1 MTRRFSFYPTV
12 LLFTVLL
19 RAGIPA
25 GAQDFG
31 FGGLGDFTGADGEN
45 SLGSG
50 ASPFALSMSGEAA
63 MEIIG
68 FVEEFDDPA
77 DTALDANFRGRLA
90 FEANGANV
98 KAVIDL
104 KINAAGEKYALGP
117 VAPDEA
123 YLQAY
128 FGDLELESGLRKLT
142 WGRADSLGPLD
153 VINPL
158 DYTSLTNMTDYIENK
173 IAQPLI
179 HLSYRAGSFTKI
191 ETVLLPWFSP
201 HRSAEQGRW
210 APSYPVP
217 LAQDF
222 KITTPPELGKLA
234 YAQAGAR
241 FTTTLGPADIGLQ
254 YFYGRMYQP
263 VSTSAFNAQG
273 QLSGIALDY
282 NRYHQIGLDWAQV
295 IAGFNLR
302 AEAAANITGDLDGDD
317 GSVYNP
323 ALLWSLGFDRDLLWG
338 INLNLQCNESIRLLN
353 DKVSDNPLLD
363 IEAGKDMTS
372 SRITA
377 VLSKKFLRD
386 ELEVRAAGIWSIE
399 EEDFLV
405 VPGIYW
411 TIQDLQLEFSAG
423 IFGGDEN
430 GQLGQYG
437 PNSFVKCGIT
447 YSF

>member
-1 MTRRFSFYPTV
+1 MIRRFSFYPGV
-12 LLFTVLL
+12 LLLTILL
-19 RAGIPA
+19 TAGMTA

-31 FGGLGDFTGADGEN
+31 FGDLGDFTGSTGEDGA
-45 SLGSG
+45 GG
-50 ASPFALSMSGEAA
+50 GVAPFALSMSGEAG
-63 MEIIG
+63 MEITG

-77 DTALDANFRGRLA
+77 DTALDGNFRGRLG
-90 FEANGANV
+90 FEAEGANV
-98 KAVIDL
+98 KAVINL
-104 KINAAGEKYALGP
+104 KINAPDEKYTLGL

-123 YLQAY
+123 YLQVY
-128 FGDLELESGLRKLT
+128 FGDFELESGLRKLT

-158 DYTSLTNMTDYIENK
+158 NYTSLTNMTDYMENK

-179 HLSYRAGSFTKI
+179 HLSYRTGSFTKI

-217 LAQDF
+217 LASDF
-222 KITTPPELGKLA
+222 KIIMPELNKLA

-241 FTTTLGPADIGLQ
+241 FTTTVGPADIGLQ

-263 VSTSAFNAQG
+263 SSVSALNTFNQQG
-273 QLSGIALDY
+273 ELSSITLDY

-302 AEAAANITGDLDGDD
+302 AEAAANITGDLEGNDGA
-317 GSVYNP
+317 VYNP

-338 INLNLQCNESIRLLN
+338 INLNIQCNESIRLLN
-353 DKVSDNPLLD
+353 DKVSGNPSD
-363 IEAGKDMTS
+363 IEAGKDITS

-386 ELEVRAAGIWSIE
+386 ELEIRAAGIWGIE
-399 EEDFLV
+399 EEDFLII
-405 VPGIYW
+405 PGVYW
-411 TIQDLQLEFSAG
+411 TIQDIQLEFSAG
-423 IFGGDEN
+423 IFGGDES
-430 GQLGQYG
+430 GQLGQYR
-437 PNSFVKCGIT
+437 PNSFVKCGIA
-447 YSF
+447 YS